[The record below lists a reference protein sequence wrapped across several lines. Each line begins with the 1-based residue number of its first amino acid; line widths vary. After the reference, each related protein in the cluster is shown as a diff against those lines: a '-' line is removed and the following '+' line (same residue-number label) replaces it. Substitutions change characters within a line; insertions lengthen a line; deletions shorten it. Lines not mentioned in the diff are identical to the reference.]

1 MGQRSRKAELRA
13 QGTHPSLLTVA
24 HSSLTP
30 AKSENMMPRRQRS
43 TSPGRGGSSRWLR
56 TACATSACACALIL
70 LPQGTAALAAQ
81 AGLPFRLPSLL
92 TAGGRQR
99 ESLKA
104 ELLDLVR
111 RSSAPGAGSFSDDED
126 AKRFDQIFAVELPAL
141 NPTPDPARS
150 KLFSGEWECRW
161 TSETELNFL
170 VRSGLLGDGWERT
183 YQVIDVPG
191 NRLENRIE
199 FENGGSLSVGSTIVP
214 DGERGERFNINFCD
228 ASVAWR
234 GFKVPIPPLG
244 SGWGELLYLDEDM
257 RLQRDIRGDMI
268 VATRVR

>member
-24 HSSLTP
+24 HSSLTL

-43 TSPGRGGSSRWLR
+43 TSSGRGGSSRWLR
-56 TACATSACACALIL
+56 TACACALIV

-126 AKRFDQIFAVELPAL
+126 AKPELE
-141 NPTPDPARS
+141 
-150 KLFSGEWECRW
+150 KG
-161 TSETELNFL
+161 
-170 VRSGLLGDGWERT
+170 
-183 YQVIDVPG
+183 
-191 NRLENRIE
+191 
-199 FENGGSLSVGSTIVP
+199 
-214 DGERGERFNINFCD
+214 
-228 ASVAWR
+228 
-234 GFKVPIPPLG
+234 
-244 SGWGELLYLDEDM
+244 
-257 RLQRDIRGDMI
+257 
-268 VATRVR
+268 